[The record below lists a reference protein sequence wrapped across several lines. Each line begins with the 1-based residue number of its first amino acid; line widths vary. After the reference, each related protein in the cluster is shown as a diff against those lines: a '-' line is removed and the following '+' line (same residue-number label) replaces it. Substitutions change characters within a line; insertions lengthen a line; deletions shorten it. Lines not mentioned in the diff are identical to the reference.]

1 MKHSSLKEFKVINML
16 GQGSYSKVYKVLRI
30 EDNKLYALKKV
41 QIDKLNKK
49 EQKNALN
56 EVRILA
62 SIQNMYIVSYY
73 VKINKKGSLHR

>member
-1 MKHSSLKEFKVINML
+1 MKHSSLKEFKVLCML
-16 GQGSYSKVYKVLRI
+16 GQGSYSKVYKVLRS
-30 EDNKLYALKKV
+30 EDQKTYALKKV

-62 SIQNMYIVSYY
+62 SLHNAHIVAYY
-73 VKINKKGSLHR
+73 VLNR

>member
-1 MKHSSLKEFKVINML
+1 ML

-73 VKINKKGSLHR
+73 VKINKIGSLHR

>member
-1 MKHSSLKEFKVINML
+1 ML